1 MKKLFLIF
9 IFIIFMVAL
18 FKANIFDFE
27 DVILVEKTIRCS
39 YSDSDWML
47 QVYSDGS
54 TAISPIG
61 DLPLNVIIPSEMDG
75 YVVTKV
81 ADYAFSGYKDLKT
94 IEFGKT
100 ITEIGNYAFWDCKSL
115 VSVTFGADDLEIKE
129 NAFMGCSEKLIE
141 KVKNAHPD
149 AIWS

>member
-18 FKANIFDFE
+18 FKANIFEFE
-27 DVILVEKTIRCS
+27 DIISVDKTIRCS
-39 YSDSDWML
+39 YSDSEWML

-54 TAISPIG
+54 AAISPIG
-61 DLPLNVIIPSEMDG
+61 ELPQNVIVPSEIDG

-81 ADYAFSGYKDLKT
+81 ADYAFSGYKNLKT
-94 IEFGKT
+94 IEFGET

-115 VSVTFGADDLEIKE
+115 VSVTFGADGLEIKE

-141 KVKNAHPD
+141 KVKTANPKL
-149 AIWS
+149 IWN